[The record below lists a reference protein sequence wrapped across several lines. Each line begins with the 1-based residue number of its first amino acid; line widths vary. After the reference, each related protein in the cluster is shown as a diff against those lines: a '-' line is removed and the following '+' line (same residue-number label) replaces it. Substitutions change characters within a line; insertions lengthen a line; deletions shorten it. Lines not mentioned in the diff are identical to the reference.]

1 VDNNKSVEEFFKSVN
16 WSNTTTTSTTNASS
30 IEQNELFG
38 GDLSNIDEWIR
49 HEEFRLKKKKEDSER
64 NLREENAKKAFWF
77 SSIWAIFI
85 GIFILLHGFE
95 QINYFRIKET
105 EFMFVCGT
113 LTTSILIFYLTVIRN
128 LFPLQKNNDVK

>member
-1 VDNNKSVEEFFKSVN
+1 MDYKQSIEDFFKTAS
-16 WSNTTTTSTTNASS
+16 WSNTTTTSNTSS
-30 IEQNELFG
+30 IEQNDLFG

-64 NLREENAKKAFWF
+64 KLREENAKKAFWF
-77 SSIWAIFI
+77 SCAWTTFVGFFI
-85 GIFILLHGFE
+85 MFHGFE
-95 QINYFRIKET
+95 QVNYFKIKET

-128 LFPLQKNNDVK
+128 LFPVPK

>member
-1 VDNNKSVEEFFKSVN
+1 MDNNQSIDDFFKNAN
-16 WSNTTTTSTTNASS
+16 WSNTTTTASVSS

-64 NLREENAKKAFWF
+64 QLREENAKKAFWF
-77 SSIWAIFI
+77 SSIWAVFVAFFI
-85 GIFILLHGFE
+85 MCHGLE
-95 QINYFRIKET
+95 QINFFKIKET

-128 LFPLQKNNDVK
+128 LFPIPKNN

>member
-1 VDNNKSVEEFFKSVN
+1 VGDKLSIEDFFKTAN
-16 WSNTTTTSTTNASS
+16 WSNASTTSTSTASS
-30 IEQNELFG
+30 IEQNELFD

-64 NLREENAKKAFWF
+64 TLREENAKKAFLF
-77 SSIWAIFI
+77 SSIWATFI
-85 GIFILLHGFE
+85 CVFIMLHGYE
-95 QINYFRIKET
+95 QVNYFKIKET

-128 LFPLQKNNDVK
+128 LFPIPRHN

>member
-1 VDNNKSVEEFFKSVN
+1 MDNKQSIEDFFKTAN
-16 WSNTTTTSTTNASS
+16 WSNTTTTSSTSS

-64 NLREENAKKAFWF
+64 KLREENAKKAFWF
-77 SSIWAIFI
+77 SSIWATFVGVFI
-85 GIFILLHGFE
+85 MFHGLE
-95 QINYFRIKET
+95 QVNYFKIKET

-128 LFPLQKNNDVK
+128 LFPVPKNNETK